1 MRGADGAGRSN
12 SKMISETLTYTKY
25 FKMLHFR
32 SPVLSI
38 INFTVPSNIKYLL
51 CSINVFQMA
60 TSVLE
65 TVFVG
70 DNNVGNRTLKKSTA
84 L

>member
-1 MRGADGAGRSN
+1 MRGADGAGRPN
-12 SKMISETLTYTKY
+12 SKMISETMTYTKC

-38 INFTVPSNIKYLL
+38 INYTVPSNIEFVL
-51 CSINVFQMA
+51 CQIEVRIA

-70 DNNVGNRTLKKSTA
+70 DNNDMLVTEH
-84 L
+84 

>member
-1 MRGADGAGRSN
+1 MRGADGAGRPN
-12 SKMISETLTYTKY
+12 SKMISETMTYTKC

-38 INFTVPSNIKYLL
+38 INYTVPSNIEFVL
-51 CSINVFQMA
+51 CQIKVRMA

-70 DNNVGNRTLKKSTA
+70 DNNDMLMTEH
-84 L
+84 

>member
-1 MRGADGAGRSN
+1 MRRADGAGRPN
-12 SKMISETLTYTKY
+12 SKMISETMTYTKC
-25 FKMLHFR
+25 FQMLHFR

-51 CSINVFQMA
+51 SPIKVFQMA
-60 TSVLE
+60 TSLLE

-70 DNNVGNRTLKKSTA
+70 DNNDMLVTEH
-84 L
+84 